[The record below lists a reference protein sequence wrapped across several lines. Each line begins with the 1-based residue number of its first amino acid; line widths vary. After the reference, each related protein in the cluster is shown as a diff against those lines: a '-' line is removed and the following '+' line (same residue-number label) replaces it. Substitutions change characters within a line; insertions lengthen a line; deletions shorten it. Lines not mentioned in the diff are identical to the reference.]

1 MAIKTMS
8 ASSGGGSKY
17 SEGWHEATI
26 TKAEYGEWND
36 KKFLEM
42 WFDGYGEYQ
51 TMRVYEMFSKD
62 DNQEFAIARVFK
74 HAQAGIMSVLDDPT
88 GKRPIIQYDDE
99 AQNLVGKTV
108 EIYLHPDHKN
118 PKYNRIF
125 SDCAPMPGKYEH
137 MEFSPDACNSIKS
150 GIESRYTKYRTKAMA
165 KINVSTSDTDTVS
178 ADIPF

>member
-17 SEGWHEATI
+17 SEGWHDATI
-26 TKAEYGEWND
+26 TKAEYNEWND
-36 KKFLEM
+36 KKYLEI

-51 TMRVYEMFSKD
+51 TMRVYEMFSKE
-62 DNQEFAIARVFK
+62 DNQEFAIARIFK

-99 AQNLVGKTV
+99 AQGLVGKTLS
-108 EIYLHPDHKN
+108 IYLHPDHKN

-137 MEFSPDACNSIKS
+137 MSFTEEAVNGIKA
-150 GIESRYTKYRTKAMA
+150 GVERRYAKYKEKAMS
-165 KINVSTSDTDTVS
+165 KMTVS
-178 ADIPF
+178 SSDNDTLGAEIPF